1 VELVRRIFPV
11 ADIRPMELYGLC
23 GWPRIFDLR
32 VFSPGAG
39 QWDVV
44 AMFNWDTVRPVSIRL
59 DPAELGWSAGNR
71 VYYDVWR
78 KQLLGVGGDGLTLS
92 LPPTSC
98 RLVAVRRQAD
108 YPQLVGA
115 SRHITQ
121 GADDLVEA
129 AWDPATATWSGKSRV
144 VGGDP
149 YELRFTLP
157 PIWSCP
163 DAGVKK
169 QGPLAVLTLRS
180 EESKTMPWQVS
191 FRKGGDAA
199 VVAAP
204 TAAKAALDGSTV
216 TLSWQ
221 PTAAI
226 AYRVYRNG
234 KLLEQTTGKRFV
246 DRLYRSGH
254 YGYIVSAVGWDDEN
268 PPAWAGEVVL
278 PPPPRAKARDAWL
291 TELKPISQLQDFSE
305 AQLDRSIEGK
315 PLCVCGKTYAHGLG
329 AHAVNHTIYRLDNRY
344 RRFEAEVGVD
354 DEKGGQGSVV
364 FQVLA
369 DERKVFDSGV
379 MRGHQPPKKA
389 SVPLDGVEELTLV
402 VTDAGDG
409 ISCDHA
415 DWLNAR
421 LLGNQ

>member
-1 VELVRRIFPV
+1 
-11 ADIRPMELYGLC
+11 M
-23 GWPRIFDLR
+23 
-32 VFSPGAG
+32 
-39 QWDVV
+39 
-44 AMFNWDTVRPVSIRL
+44 
-59 DPAELGWSAGNR
+59 
-71 VYYDVWR
+71 
-78 KQLLGVGGDGLTLS
+78 GGDGLTLS

-108 YPQLVGA
+108 HPQLVGA

-144 VGGDP
+144 VAGDP

-157 PIWSCP
+157 PGWFCS
-163 DAGVKK
+163 DAGVKIEF
-169 QGPLAVLTLRS
+169 PLAVLTLKS
-180 EESKTMPWQVS
+180 HESKTMPWQLS
-191 FRKGGDAA
+191 FTKP
-199 VVAAP
+199 VVWGSGRLVLSGSRAP
-204 TAAKAALDGSTV
+204 PKVVPQGSTV
-216 TLSWQ
+216 TVSWQ
-221 PTAAI
+221 PIGNAL
-226 AYRVYRNG
+226 YRVYRNG
-234 KLLEQTTGKRFV
+234 KLLEQTTGGSFV
-246 DRLYRSGH
+246 DCLYRSGH
-254 YGYIVSAVGWDDEN
+254 YRYAVSDVGWDRET
-268 PPAWAGEVVL
+268 PPVPAGEVVL
-278 PPPPRAKARDAWL
+278 PPPPRGKAKDAWL

-379 MRGHQPPKKA
+379 MRGHQPPKKV